1 MIDHQKNRQMLPQ
14 KLPKDIK
21 LPNNIFFR
29 LDANY
34 RVFISLF
41 AALAAFLFTHNLYS
55 TAAVILI
62 TWGAFAL
69 MVIVMDWIIITQ
81 AHPREIRKIA
91 RLQDS
96 SRTAIFLFVIVASV
110 VSLGAIIFLLTSSK
124 DHAHGHLTTHILLA
138 MGSVVISW
146 WLVHT
151 LFTMRYAHMYY
162 DDDTDD
168 GKKTKVGG
176 LEFPDEPEPDYM
188 DFVYFSFVIGMT
200 FQVSDVEIS
209 DRAIRRL
216 AWLHGLVSFAFNTAI
231 VALSINIISSLI

>member
-1 MIDHQKNRQMLPQ
+1 MSKKTKNS
-14 KLPKDIK
+14 DNIK
-21 LPNNIFFR
+21 LPDHIFFR
-29 LDANY
+29 LDAHY
-34 RVFISLF
+34 RIYFSLVAAAIAFFFTRDHYSAPAVALISW
-41 AALAAFLFTHNLYS
+41 
-55 TAAVILI
+55 I
-62 TWGAFAL
+62 AFAL
-69 MVIVMDWIIITQ
+69 AVIFTNWIIIIK

-96 SRTAIFLFVIVASV
+96 SRSIIFLFVITASV
-110 VSLGAIIFLLTSSK
+110 VSLGAILFLLSSSKAEHHGNITSHIFL
-124 DHAHGHLTTHILLA
+124 A
-138 MGSVVISW
+138 MASVIVSW

-162 DDDTDD
+162 DTDGD
-168 GKKTKVGG
+168 EGIPRVCGG
-176 LEFPDEPEPDYM
+176 LDFPEEKEPDYL

-209 DRAIRRL
+209 DRGMRRL